1 MFTCCSSKYVEEL
14 TYRYA
19 LYERVASEALMTDT
33 ACRMV
38 ATGAL
43 GTQSTDVSQRTRVD
57 AVLV

>member
-1 MFTCCSSKYVEEL
+1 MFSCCSSKYVEEL

-38 ATGAL
+38 VTGAL
-43 GTQSTDVSQRTRVD
+43 GTQSTDVS
-57 AVLV
+57 